1 MPFKISIKKIGAINK
16 TYRHLN
22 RYQRVLRIL
31 FKYGFDD
38 IVERLHIDQYL
49 ESGLQMI
56 NRKPREQIDKLS
68 RPERLRMAL
77 EELGPTFIKLGQ
89 VLSTRSDFI
98 PPHYLFELAKL
109 QDDVPPFSYEDVE
122 GIFLAEMGKKPEEL
136 FAEFNREPIAAA
148 SIGQVHAGVLQG
160 GEKVVVK
167 VQRPDIE
174 KIIAVDI
181 EILSHIATLMERYL
195 EELQGHRPTSVVEE
209 FAKTISKEIDY
220 SVEIRNIERFE
231 RQFEQNSA
239 IYVPRV
245 YRDLSCRRILTMEKI
260 QGVKAS
266 HVDQLRTQGTNLPL
280 VAERGTNLI
289 MEQIFV
295 HGFFHA
301 DPHPGNVFILPDN
314 VICFL
319 DFGMMGRLS
328 RQDREDFT
336 DLVLYMVARNER
348 KVTESVLK
356 VTNHHGDIDK
366 DALSLDLSEMLD
378 RYLYLP
384 LKELEAGKILQDL
397 LELVSRHR
405 VYFKP
410 NFYLMMKAM
419 TTVEG
424 VGRILDPD
432 LELIKLA
439 QPFMKKVKSDRLRLH
454 RIAEEAGLTTSEYI
468 DLLRDLPEEVRSILS
483 QLRQGRIKLEF
494 EHRGLAKLR
503 AVLDQVSNR
512 ISFAI
517 VLASLV
523 IGSSLIILSGIPPK
537 WHDIPIIGLIG
548 FLLAGIMGF
557 WLLVSILRHGR
568 M

>member
-1 MPFKISIKKIGAINK
+1 MPFKFSIKKIGAINK

-22 RYQRVLRIL
+22 RYQRILRIL

-38 IVERLHIDQYL
+38 VVERLHIDQYL

-89 VLSTRSDFI
+89 VLSTRSDVI
-98 PPHYLFELAKL
+98 HPRYLLELAKL
-109 QDDVPPFSYEDVE
+109 QDEVPPFSYEEVE
-122 GIFLAEMGKKPEEL
+122 QIFLAEMGQKPDEL
-136 FAEFNREPIAAA
+136 FAHFVREPLAAA
-148 SIGQVHAGVLQG
+148 SIGQVHEGTLQS
-160 GEKVVVK
+160 GERVVVK
-167 VQRPDIE
+167 VQRPEIE
-174 KIIAVDI
+174 KTIAVDL
-181 EILSHIATLMERYL
+181 EILGHIATLMERYL

-209 FAKTISKEIDY
+209 FAKTISREIDY
-220 SVEIRNIERFE
+220 SVEMGNIERFQ
-231 RQFEQNSA
+231 RQFENNST
-239 IYVPRV
+239 IYVPKV
-245 YRDLSCRRILTMEKI
+245 YRELSSERILTMENI
-260 QGVKAS
+260 EGVKAS
-266 HVDQLRTQGTNLPL
+266 DIDQLHRQGTDLSL

-301 DPHPGNVFILPDN
+301 DPHPGNVFILQDN
-314 VICFL
+314 IICFL

-328 RQDREDFT
+328 RQNREDFT
-336 DLVLYMVARNER
+336 DLVLYMVSRNER
-348 KVTESVLK
+348 KITESVLK
-356 VTNHHGDIDK
+356 VTDHHGDIDR
-366 DALSLDLSEMLD
+366 DALSRDLSELLD
-378 RYLYLP
+378 KYLYLP
-384 LKELEAGKILQDL
+384 LKEMEAGKILQDL

-405 VYFKP
+405 IFFKP
-410 NFYLMMKAM
+410 NFYLMMKAIA
-419 TTVEG
+419 TVEG
-424 VGRILDPD
+424 VGLVLDPN

-439 QPFMKKVKSDRLRLH
+439 QPFMKKVKSDRLRLT

-468 DLLRDLPEEVRSILS
+468 ELLRDLPEELRSIVT
-483 QLRQGRIKLEF
+483 QLRQGRMRLEF
-494 EHRGLAKLR
+494 EHRGLADLR
-503 AVLDQVSNR
+503 IALDQVSNR

-537 WHDIPIIGLIG
+537 WYGIPVIGLIG
-548 FLLAGIMGF
+548 FLLAGVMGF
-557 WLLVSILRHGR
+557 WLLLSILRHGK

>member
-1 MPFKISIKKIGAINK
+1 MFSIKKIGAINK

-22 RYQRVLRIL
+22 RYQRILRVL
-31 FKYGFDD
+31 FKYGFNDV
-38 IVERLHIDQYL
+38 IERLHIDQYL
-49 ESGLQMI
+49 ETGLQMI
-56 NRKPREQIDKLS
+56 NRKPRAQIDKLS
-68 RPERLRMAL
+68 RPERLRMTL

-98 PPHYLFELAKL
+98 PPQYLFELAKL

-122 GIFLAEMGKKPEEL
+122 GIFLAEMGQKPEEL
-136 FAEFNREPIAAA
+136 FAEFKRKPIAAA
-148 SIGQVHAGVLQG
+148 SIGQVHEGVLKDG
-160 GEKVVVK
+160 DRVVVK
-167 VQRPDIE
+167 VQRPEIE
-174 KIIAVDI
+174 KIIAVDL
-181 EILSHIATLMERYL
+181 EILAHIATLMEKYL

-209 FAKTISKEIDY
+209 FARTISKEIDY
-220 SVEIRNIERFE
+220 SVELGNIERFGK
-231 RQFEQNSA
+231 QFERNKT
-239 IYVPRV
+239 IYIPKV
-245 YRDLSCRRILTMEKI
+245 YRDLSCERILTMENI

-266 HVDQLRTQGTNLPL
+266 DVDQLHKQGANLPL
-280 VAERGTNLI
+280 VAERGSNLI

-301 DPHPGNVFILPDN
+301 DPHPGNIFILPDN
-314 VICFL
+314 LICFL

-328 RQDREDFT
+328 RQNREDFT
-336 DLVLYMVARNER
+336 DLMLYIVARNER

-356 VTNHHGDIDK
+356 LTNHYKDINR
-366 DALSLDLSEMLD
+366 DALSRDLSEMLD

-397 LELVSRHR
+397 LELVSRHQIF
-405 VYFKP
+405 FKP
-410 NFYLMMKAM
+410 NFYLMMKAI

-454 RIAEEAGLTTSEYI
+454 RIAEEAGLATSEYI
-468 DLLRDLPEEVRSILS
+468 DLLRDLPEELRSILS
-483 QLRQGRIKLEF
+483 QLRQGRMKLEF
-494 EHRGLAKLR
+494 EHRGLSELR
-503 AVLDQVSNR
+503 AALDQVSNR

-517 VLASLV
+517 VLASLI

-537 WHDIPIIGLIG
+537 WNDIPIIGLIG
-548 FLLAGIMGF
+548 FLLAGVMGF
-557 WLLVSILRHGR
+557 WLLLSILRHGK

>member
-1 MPFKISIKKIGAINK
+1 MFSIKKIGAISK

-22 RYQRVLRIL
+22 RYHRILRVL

-38 IVERLHIDQYL
+38 VIERFHIDQYF

-68 RPERLRMAL
+68 RPERLRMAF

-98 PPHYLFELAKL
+98 PPQYLFELAKL

-122 GIFLAEMGKKPEEL
+122 EIFLAEMGRKPEEL
-136 FAEFNREPIAAA
+136 FADFKREPIAAA
-148 SIGQVHAGVLQG
+148 SIGQVHEGVLRA
-160 GEKVVVK
+160 GEQIVVK
-167 VQRPDIE
+167 VQRPKIE
-174 KIIAVDI
+174 KIIAVDL
-181 EILSHIATLMERYL
+181 EILAHIAILMEKFF
-195 EELQGHRPTSVVEE
+195 EELQGHRPTAVVEE
-209 FAKTISKEIDY
+209 FARTISKEIDY
-220 SVEIRNIERFE
+220 SVEIGNMERFGK
-231 RQFEQNSA
+231 QFERNST
-239 IYVPRV
+239 IYVPKV
-245 YRDLSCRRILTMEKI
+245 YRDLSCERILTMENI

-266 HVDQLRTQGTNLPL
+266 DVDQLRKQGANLPL

-301 DPHPGNVFILPDN
+301 DPHPGNIFILPDN
-314 VICFL
+314 RICFL

-328 RQDREDFT
+328 RQNREDFT
-336 DLVLYMVARNER
+336 DLVLYIVGRNER
-348 KVTESVLK
+348 RVTESVLK
-356 VTNHHGDIDK
+356 LTDHYNDIDR
-366 DALSLDLSEMLD
+366 DALSRDLSEMLD

-397 LELVSRHR
+397 LELVSHHR
-405 VYFKP
+405 IFFKP
-410 NFYLMMKAM
+410 NFYLMMKAI
-419 TTVEG
+419 TTVEE

-439 QPFMKKVKSDRLRLH
+439 QPFMKKVKSDRLRLN
-454 RIAEEAGLTTSEYI
+454 RIAEEAGLATSEYI
-468 DLLRDLPEEVRSILS
+468 DLLRDLPEELRSILS
-483 QLRQGRIKLEF
+483 QLRQGKMKLEF
-494 EHRGLAKLR
+494 EHRGLSELR
-503 AVLDQVSNR
+503 AVLDQMSNR

-517 VLASLV
+517 VLAALI
-523 IGSSLIILSGIPPK
+523 IGSSLIILSAIPPK
-537 WHDIPIIGLIG
+537 WNDIPIIGLVG
-548 FLLAGIMGF
+548 FLLAGVMGF
-557 WLLVSILRHGR
+557 WLLLSILRHGK

>member
-1 MPFKISIKKIGAINK
+1 MFSIKKIGAISK

-22 RYQRVLRIL
+22 RYQRILRIL

-38 IVERLHIDQYL
+38 VIERLDIDQYL

-68 RPERLRMAL
+68 RPERLRMSL

-98 PPHYLFELAKL
+98 PPQYLFELSKL
-109 QDDVPPFSYEDVE
+109 QDDVPSFSYEDVE
-122 GIFLAEMGKKPEEL
+122 GIFHAEMGQKPEEL
-136 FAEFNREPIAAA
+136 FAEFKPEPIAAA
-148 SIGQVHAGVLQG
+148 SIGQVHEAMLQNG
-160 GEKVVVK
+160 DKVVVK
-167 VQRPDIE
+167 VQRPKIE
-174 KIIAVDI
+174 KIIAVDL
-181 EILSHIATLMERYL
+181 EILAHIATLMEKYL
-195 EELQGHRPTSVVEE
+195 KEFQGHRPISVVEE
-209 FAKTISKEIDY
+209 FARTITKEIDY
-220 SVEIRNIERFE
+220 SVEIGNIERFGK
-231 RQFEQNSA
+231 QFESNNT
-239 IYVPRV
+239 IYVPKV
-245 YRDLSCRRILTMEKI
+245 YRDLSCERILTMEYI

-266 HVDQLRTQGTNLPL
+266 DVKHLHKQGANLPL

-301 DPHPGNVFILPDN
+301 DPHPGNIFILPDN
-314 VICFL
+314 LICFI

-328 RQDREDFT
+328 RQNREDFT
-336 DLVLYMVARNER
+336 DLVLYIVRRNEH

-356 VTNHHGDIDK
+356 LTNHYENIDR
-366 DALSLDLSEMLD
+366 DDLSRDLSEMLD

-384 LKELEAGKILQDL
+384 LKELEVGNILRDL
-397 LELVSRHR
+397 LELVSRHQIF
-405 VYFKP
+405 FKP
-410 NFYLMMKAM
+410 NFYLMMKAI

-439 QPFMKKVKSDRLRLH
+439 QPFMKKVKSDKLRLN
-454 RIAEEAGLTTSEYI
+454 RIAEDAGLVTSEYI
-468 DLLRDLPEEVRSILS
+468 DLLRDLPEELRSILS
-483 QLRQGRIKLEF
+483 QLRQGRMKLEF
-494 EHRGLAKLR
+494 EHRGLSELR
-503 AVLDQVSNR
+503 AVLGQVSNR

-537 WHDIPIIGLIG
+537 WNDIPIIGLIG
-548 FLLAGIMGF
+548 FLLAGVMGF
-557 WLLVSILRHGR
+557 WLLLSILRHGK

>member
-1 MPFKISIKKIGAINK
+1 MFSIKKIGAISK

-22 RYQRVLRIL
+22 RYHRILRVL

-38 IVERLHIDQYL
+38 VIERLHIDQYL

-68 RPERLRMAL
+68 RPERLRMAF

-98 PPHYLFELAKL
+98 PPQYLFELAKL

-122 GIFLAEMGKKPEEL
+122 EIFLAEMGRKPEEL
-136 FAEFNREPIAAA
+136 FAEFKREPIAAA
-148 SIGQVHAGVLQG
+148 SIGQVHEGLLRAGEQI
-160 GEKVVVK
+160 VVK
-167 VQRPDIE
+167 VQRPKIE
-174 KIIAVDI
+174 KIIAVDL
-181 EILSHIATLMERYL
+181 EILAHIAILMEKFF
-195 EELQGHRPTSVVEE
+195 EELQGHRPTAVVEE
-209 FAKTISKEIDY
+209 FARTISKEIDY
-220 SVEIRNIERFE
+220 SVEIGNMERFGK
-231 RQFEQNSA
+231 QFERNST
-239 IYVPRV
+239 IYVPKV
-245 YRDLSCRRILTMEKI
+245 YRDLSCERILTMENI

-266 HVDQLRTQGTNLPL
+266 DVDQLRKQGANLPL

-301 DPHPGNVFILPDN
+301 DPHPGNIFILPDN
-314 VICFL
+314 RICFL

-328 RQDREDFT
+328 RQNREDFT
-336 DLVLYMVARNER
+336 DLVLYIVGRNER
-348 KVTESVLK
+348 RVTESVLK
-356 VTNHHGDIDK
+356 LTDHYKDIDR
-366 DALSLDLSEMLD
+366 DALSRDLSEMLD

-397 LELVSRHR
+397 LELVSHHQIF
-405 VYFKP
+405 FKP
-410 NFYLMMKAM
+410 NFYLMMKAI
-419 TTVEG
+419 TTVEE

-439 QPFMKKVKSDRLRLH
+439 QPFMKKVKSDRLRLN
-454 RIAEEAGLTTSEYI
+454 RIAEEAGLATSEYI
-468 DLLRDLPEEVRSILS
+468 DLLRDLPEELRSILS
-483 QLRQGRIKLEF
+483 QLRQGKMKLEF
-494 EHRGLAKLR
+494 EHRGLSELR
-503 AVLDQVSNR
+503 AVLDQMSNR

-517 VLASLV
+517 VLAALI
-523 IGSSLIILSGIPPK
+523 IGSSLIILSAIPPK
-537 WHDIPIIGLIG
+537 WNDIPIIGLVG
-548 FLLAGIMGF
+548 FLLAGVMGF
-557 WLLVSILRHGR
+557 WLLLSILRHGK